1 MPSQPKKMLI
11 IAVLETLRKY
21 TDENHRLLQA
31 PLLKLLEKDYGLTVD
46 RKSLRHNIESLV
58 NAGYPL
64 YYRRGW
70 YYRHEMT
77 RADVELL
84 AESAVL
90 NEAISPEKCCKLVE
104 KLSMLCPSCQPC
116 LLAEKTAQT
125 LSQKLYLLKKAVA
138 HKQDV
143 LFEAEGARR
152 VTPLSVALQQ
162 QEWLLTARRQGEP
175 SVSTYQISGLTG
187 LCLAEDAPGASD

>member
-84 AESAVL
+84 AERL
-90 NEAISPEKCCKLVE
+90 ME
-104 KLSMLCPSCQPC
+104 
-116 LLAEKTAQT
+116 
-125 LSQKLYLLKKAVA
+125 
-138 HKQDV
+138 
-143 LFEAEGARR
+143 
-152 VTPLSVALQQ
+152 QQ
-162 QEWLLTARRQGEP
+162 Q
-175 SVSTYQISGLTG
+175 
-187 LCLAEDAPGASD
+187 AEAA

>member
-1 MPSQPKKMLI
+1 MLI

-90 NEAISPEKCCKLVE
+90 NEAVSPEKCCKLVE
-104 KLSMLCPSCQPC
+104 KLGMLCPSCQPC

-125 LSQKLYLLKKAVA
+125 LPQKLYLLKKAVA

-143 LFEAEGARR
+143 LFEAEGTRR

-187 LCLAEDAPGASD
+187 LCLAEDASGASD